1 MGWWRHP
8 YWSPWPGHGPW
19 SYLPPWERP
28 GWILWWSAGI
38 RPPVTPI
45 TPATPLT
52 KEAELQYLENL
63 RSYLQSLLK
72 QVEDR
77 INELKSSK

>member
-1 MGWWRHP
+1 MG
-8 YWSPWPGHGPW
+8 
-19 SYLPPWERP
+19 
-28 GWILWWSAGI
+28 IQ
-38 RPPVTPI
+38 PPV
-45 TPATPLT
+45 APLT